1 VQQDAKK
8 RALLPMDLYIIAD
21 KYSITRLLEPIAMDI
36 RASLELSEHP
46 DYEVPQ
52 AVIERYY
59 ESCLQPNSSIGS
71 TIASVIVKNCDRFTD
86 HPRFEDYL
94 QNYSVFSADV
104 ALEMHRQSHFQF
116 RMISCKHCGRQTPFK
131 KDSWCNSQP
140 CYHCG
145 GFR

>member
-1 VQQDAKK
+1 VKQDPKK

-36 RASLELSEHP
+36 RASLELSEHS

-59 ESCLQPNSSIGS
+59 ESCLQPNSLVGS
-71 TIASVIVKNCDRFTD
+71 TIASVILKNCDSFTD
-86 HPRFEDYL
+86 QPRFEDYL
-94 QNYSVFSADV
+94 QNYPVFSADV
-104 ALEMHRQSHFQF
+104 ALEMQRQGHFQF
-116 RMISCKHCGRQTPFK
+116 RMISCKHCWRQAPSK
-131 KDSWCNSQP
+131 GDGWYNAQH

-145 GFR
+145 RIL